1 MSQWKTGQL
10 LACGNSLEKPGRAA
24 GKSRSCLPLPRFASP
39 GAGEVAST
47 LGLPKEQ
54 MAAPSPWAHISAL
67 CCIYLGNAIFVPGC
81 PMCSTGCQM
90 QGKSHVPKSVPVGFE
105 CPVHG
110 AYSWGVYIEL
120 CCPVRNFPKPMIAL
134 LDLGIGL
141 GQPFLASQLL

>member
-10 LACGNSLEKPGRAA
+10 LACGNSLEKPGWAA
-24 GKSRSCLPLPRFASP
+24 GKSRSCLLLPQFVSP

-67 CCIYLGNAIFVPGC
+67 CCTYLGNAIFVPGC

-105 CPVHG
+105 CLVHG